1 MFQSVYP
8 SGHPST
14 QPSAG
19 ELCPIRDIKEDIS
32 NVKFQQKI
40 IAESLIS
47 W

>member
-1 MFQSVYP
+1 MLISLDWLKQYV
-8 SGHPST
+8 
-14 QPSAG
+14 
-19 ELCPIRDIKEDIS
+19 DIKEDIS